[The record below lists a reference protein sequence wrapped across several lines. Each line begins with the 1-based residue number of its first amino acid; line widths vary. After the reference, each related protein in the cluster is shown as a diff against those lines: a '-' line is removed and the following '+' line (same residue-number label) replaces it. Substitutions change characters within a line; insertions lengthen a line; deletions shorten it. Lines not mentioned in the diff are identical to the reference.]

1 MLWPDDLRASHNLVS
16 DQFTARQDEEITKLP
31 IEKGAVDCAVRKQ
44 KYEFELD
51 GLIIRFPLTSAAIR
65 YEGKVLNHCVGGYA
79 ERHIKG
85 VLTILFLRQAEE
97 PNRPYVTIEMDGN
110 RIVQVHGYEN
120 DLGRQSPKVIH
131 KEFFD
136 TWLAWLK
143 AGSKRDKDGKP
154 VLPKKRKAEAA

>member
-1 MLWPDDLRASHNLVS
+1 MAWQLGMCMEHGKVLWPDDLRASHNLVS

-31 IEKGAVDCAVRKQ
+31 MEKGAVDGAVRKQ

-85 VLTILFLRQAEE
+85 VLALDFMNI
-97 PNRPYVTIEMDGN
+97 G
-110 RIVQVHGYEN
+110 
-120 DLGRQSPKVIH
+120 
-131 KEFFD
+131 
-136 TWLAWLK
+136 
-143 AGSKRDKDGKP
+143 
-154 VLPKKRKAEAA
+154 